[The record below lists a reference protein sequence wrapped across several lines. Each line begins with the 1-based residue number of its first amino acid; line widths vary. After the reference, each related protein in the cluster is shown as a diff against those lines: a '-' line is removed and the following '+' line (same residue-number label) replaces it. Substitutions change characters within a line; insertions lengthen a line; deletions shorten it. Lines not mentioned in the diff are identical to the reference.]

1 MASLYAPAISNEQLL
16 AQKNLRHRP
25 INLDYEY
32 TSGFPYDKINLLR
45 NLSWT
50 TYDFNR
56 ENVDALGDVQGIYM
70 FTFNPYI
77 FSLSNHS
84 AEVILYI
91 GQAGKLRERLNKYF
105 YYSNS
110 IKATDQEKRYMILF
124 FSGFLKIHVYQ
135 TTNWDQKDLDTL
147 EYSLI
152 DSILPPFN
160 QKVHSE
166 FAQAYRKILK

>member
-16 AQKNLRHRP
+16 AQIKLRHRS

-32 TSGFPYDKINLLR
+32 ISGFPYENINLFS
-45 NLSWT
+45 NINWIT
-50 TYDFNR
+50 FDFNKAS
-56 ENVDALGDVQGIYM
+56 VDALNDVQGIYM

-77 FSLSNHS
+77 FSLSNHN
-84 AEVILYI
+84 ADVVLYI
-91 GQAGKLRERLNKYF
+91 GQASKLKERLNKYF
-105 YYSNS
+105 YYPNS
-110 IKATDQEKRYMILF
+110 TKVSDQERRYMILF
-124 FSGFLKIHVYQ
+124 FSNYLRIHIYETKDWSQ
-135 TTNWDQKDLDTL
+135 EDLDTL

-166 FAQAYRKILK
+166 FAQAYRKILN